1 MSLWHK
7 EAIKVNGRI
16 KMYVEIQNDFTGVIE
31 YDVREI
37 HEKDGQKYIRF
48 EGSRLLV
55 DDDVNRLKNY
65 LQNVG
70 EWKKAYDA
78 TAWARR

>member
-37 HEKDGQKYIRF
+37 HEKDGHKYIRF

-55 DDDVNRLKNY
+55 DDDVNRMQNY